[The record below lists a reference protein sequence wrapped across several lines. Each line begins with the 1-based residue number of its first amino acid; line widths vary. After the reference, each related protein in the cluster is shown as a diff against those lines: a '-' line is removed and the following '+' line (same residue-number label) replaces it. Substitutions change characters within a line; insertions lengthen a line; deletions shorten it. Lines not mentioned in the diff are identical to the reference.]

1 MSASGKMPQGGGRM
15 RGGVREPHM
24 SREDMKKS
32 LGKGST
38 VWRLFRFIFKNY
50 KFRFGVVLV
59 CIVISALATLA
70 SSLFTKTLI
79 DDYITP
85 LLSQAVPDFS
95 PLVVALVK
103 LAAVLLV
110 GVAASYSYNLIMIFV
125 GQGTMLKLR
134 QSLFSHMEDL
144 PLSYFDSHSHG
155 DIMSVY
161 TNDVDTLRQ
170 VIGNTVP
177 NLFQSLITLISTFV
191 SMVVLSMPLTLVSI
205 LMAALTVRVT
215 TALGKISRAHFV
227 ERQKALGAVNGFIEE
242 MVSGQRVVKVYCHEK
257 KAVEDFSVLNE
268 RLRSSAYNANKI
280 GSMVMPIN
288 GNIGNLGYVLTAVVG
303 ALIAIGGL
311 TAWYMSGIGGATLT
325 LGTLVAFLSLQKN
338 FTRPISSISNEINSI
353 AMASAGTDRV
363 YSLLDEPQEV
373 DEGKVTLVNTTVA
386 PDGSLVESPVRTG
399 SWAWKAV
406 GLSGQ
411 PSTPLRPPGGLR
423 GVPLRLPESL
433 RSESPVA
440 AEGDLAS
447 GLASPGR
454 SHPRLVRGRGP
465 LAEQVGG
472 AERSEESGLS
482 EPDADDA
489 GAEGRP
495 ATLTPLQ
502 GLVSLED
509 VDFSYVEGKQVLF
522 DISLTAYPGQK
533 IAFVGGTGA
542 GKTTITNLINRFYE
556 IQEGTITYDGFDIR
570 RIDKDSLR
578 RSLGIVLQE
587 TRLFSASVLDNIRY
601 GRLDATDEECR
612 EAARL
617 VYADSFIRRLPQG
630 YDTILAADGGNL
642 SQGERQLLAIARAA
656 VANPPVLILDE
667 ATSSIDTRTEK
678 LIQKGMDSLMKG
690 RTTFVIAH
698 RLSTV
703 QNANYI
709 MVMDRGRIIE
719 RGRHDELLA
728 QKGKYYE
735 LYTGNQITA

>member
-1 MSASGKMPQGGGRM
+1 MSAKM

-24 SREDMKKS
+24 SRADLKKS
-32 LGKGST
+32 LGKDST
-38 VWRLFRFIFKNY
+38 VWRLFGFIFKNF
-50 KFRFGVVLV
+50 KVRFGVVLV
-59 CIVISALATLA
+59 CIVISALTTLA
-70 SSLFTKTLI
+70 SSLFTRTLI
-79 DDYITP
+79 DDYIAP
-85 LLSQAVPDFS
+85 MLSQATPDFS
-95 PLVVALVK
+95 PLALALVK
-103 LAAVLLV
+103 LAAVLLL

-134 QSLFSHMEDL
+134 QGLFSHMEDL

-177 NLFQSLITLISTFV
+177 NLFQSLITLFSTFV
-191 SMVVLSMPLTLVSI
+191 SMIVLSLPLTLVS
-205 LMAALTVRVT
+205 LCMAALTVWVT
-215 TALGKISRAHFV
+215 GKLGGMSRKYFV
-227 ERQKALGAVNGFIEE
+227 ERQKSLGAVNGFIEE

-257 KAVEDFSVLNE
+257 KAIEDFSVLNE
-268 RLRSSAYNANKI
+268 KLRSSAYNANKI

-303 ALIAIGGL
+303 ALIALGGL
-311 TAWYMSGIGGATLT
+311 TAWYVSGAGGAALT

-363 YSLLDEPQEV
+363 YSLLDEPQEI
-373 DEGKVTLVNTTVA
+373 DNGKVTLVNTTVS
-386 PDGSLVESPVRTG
+386 PDGNLTVSDTRTG
-399 SWAWKAV
+399 TWAWKAEPASAV
-406 GLSGQ
+406 EGL
-411 PSTPLRPPGGLR
+411 
-423 GVPLRLPESL
+423 V
-433 RSESPVA
+433 
-440 AEGDLAS
+440 
-447 GLASPGR
+447 
-454 SHPRLVRGRGP
+454 
-465 LAEQVGG
+465 
-472 AERSEESGLS
+472 
-482 EPDADDA
+482 
-489 GAEGRP
+489 
-495 ATLTPLQ
+495 PLQ
-502 GLVSLED
+502 GLVSLKD

-522 DISLTAYPGQK
+522 DITLTAYPGQK

-570 RIDKDSLR
+570 DIDKDSLR

-587 TRLFSASVLDNIRY
+587 TKLFSASVLDNIRY

-617 VYADSFIRRLPQG
+617 VYADPFIRRLPQG
-630 YDTILAADGGNL
+630 YDTILSADGGNL

-678 LIQKGMDSLMKG
+678 LIQKGMDSLMRG

-709 MVMDRGRIIE
+709 MVMDHGKIIE
-719 RGRHDELLA
+719 RGCHDELLA
-728 QKGKYYE
+728 LKGKYFE
-735 LYTGNQITA
+735 LFTGNQITA